1 MRQAGLE
8 LFGYPILESEAVLIR
23 RKDTSA
29 PLGLDQLQRRLNGV
43 LVARNYVMMDY
54 DVSDSVVERA
64 CAITPGLESPTVSPL
79 AREGWHAVRAMVRR
93 SDAQHLMDYL
103 WSLGARAILVT
114 DIAACRI

>member
-1 MRQAGLE
+1 MPGGNLSGRWLYRTAG
-8 LFGYPILESEAVLIR
+8 R
-23 RKDTSA
+23 TS
-29 PLGLDQLQRRLNGV
+29 RCRLNGV

-93 SDAQHLMDYL
+93 SDAQQLMDDL